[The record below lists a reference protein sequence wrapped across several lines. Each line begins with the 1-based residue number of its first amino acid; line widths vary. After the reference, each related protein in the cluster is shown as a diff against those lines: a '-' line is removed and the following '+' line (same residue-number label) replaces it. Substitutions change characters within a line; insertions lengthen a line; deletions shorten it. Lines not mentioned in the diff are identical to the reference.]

1 MRSSPNK
8 TLSFLAWALRQS
20 RALPTPHPRQYYM
33 HLLKSEVRS
42 YADVRDPDAIAQ
54 LLAKGRSHVTFI
66 LAKYSPNK
74 NI

>member
-1 MRSSPNK
+1 MGSSPNK

-20 RALPTPHPRQYYM
+20 RALPISVRQYYK

-42 YADVRDPDAIAQ
+42 YADARDPDAIAQ
-54 LLAKGRSHVTFI
+54 LLVKGRSHVTFI
-66 LAKYSPNK
+66 LAKYNK